1 MSLKEYYG
9 KTVRII
15 ADNGKVFEGN
25 VTDYFYP
32 EDNEPEE
39 ESIAIRCYKGPFPGR
54 SVEFPKSD
62 IKAISVIV

>member
-39 ESIAIRCYKGPFPGR
+39 ESIAIRCSKGLFPGR

-62 IKAISVIV
+62 IKFIEAI

>member
-39 ESIAIRCYKGPFPGR
+39 ESIAIRCSKGPFPGR
-54 SVEFPKSD
+54 SVEFPQSD
-62 IKAISVIV
+62 IKVISVIV